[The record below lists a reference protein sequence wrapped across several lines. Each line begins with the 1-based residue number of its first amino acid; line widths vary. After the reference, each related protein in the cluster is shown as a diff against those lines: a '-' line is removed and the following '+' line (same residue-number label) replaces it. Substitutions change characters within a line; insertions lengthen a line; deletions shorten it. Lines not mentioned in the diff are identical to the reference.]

1 MNAKFHFNHKE
12 FEKVSE
18 EGKALIKK
26 MLVVDPSK
34 RITAENALKDSW
46 FIKFKNIERGCDED
60 RLDSE
65 VLEKLRNYKGVSS
78 LKKVA
83 MNILVKMA
91 DSKEIEHLRDM
102 FMKMD
107 KDHTGD
113 ITAVELK
120 EALDEA
126 HIKID
131 DKELEQIVNEVDYR
145 GDRLINY
152 SEFLSAT
159 ISVNK
164 ILTDQKMLA
173 IFNHFD
179 IERTGKITTQNISEA
194 MKKLGHV
201 ISDEDI

>member
-126 HIKID
+126 HNKID